1 MQPWSPHCGPTF
13 SGQAFQ
19 GSNRPGNQF
28 PALNSC
34 FHFFIFGCASQLA
47 CRLLV
52 PRPGTEPRPLAVK
65 ACGSVTRPGC
75 CMDVS
80 GGPRLRQVWG
90 RSLEC
95 LLRVGPPL
103 SSSVRGLLS
112 PESISYTRGSRVVNP
127 ELHRNH
133 LFLRTLNAAYLFKN
147 DLCFLCLF

>member
-1 MQPWSPHCGPTF
+1 MGPMAMTPEER
-13 SGQAFQ
+13 SQ
-19 GSNRPGNQF
+19 GLPE
-28 PALNSC
+28 PA
-34 FHFFIFGCASQLA
+34 AA
-47 CRLLV
+47 LV
-52 PRPGTEPRPLAVK
+52 PCVCERVYVLTRVSCHPLPCR
-65 ACGSVTRPGC
+65 CGSVTRPGC

-133 LFLRTLNAAYLFKN
+133 LFLRTLNAAYLFKTHGMN
-147 DLCFLCLF
+147 DCKMHKS